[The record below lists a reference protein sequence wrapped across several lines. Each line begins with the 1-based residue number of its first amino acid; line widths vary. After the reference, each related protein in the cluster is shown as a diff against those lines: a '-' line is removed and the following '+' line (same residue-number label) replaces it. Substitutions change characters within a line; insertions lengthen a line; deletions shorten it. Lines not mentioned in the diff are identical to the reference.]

1 MLARPIHKC
10 QFTRQSFVSP
20 TEIYY
25 LHHITTPCFFSLFF
39 EVSGM
44 SYLYLILT
52 LLTTQEF
59 ENTLLSFGPCSHE
72 ILANVQVYW
81 SISKLIFFF
90 LPWGFQIQTIGLL
103 IMVFIILG
111 KLIKNFIWIFMM
123 HRYFQLIYW

>member
-1 MLARPIHKC
+1 
-10 QFTRQSFVSP
+10 
-20 TEIYY
+20 
-25 LHHITTPCFFSLFF
+25 
-39 EVSGM
+39 M

-90 LPWGFQIQTIGLL
+90 FTLRISDTNNWPIDNGFHHFRQADK
-103 IMVFIILG
+103 
-111 KLIKNFIWIFMM
+111 KLHLDF
-123 HRYFQLIYW
+123 YDA